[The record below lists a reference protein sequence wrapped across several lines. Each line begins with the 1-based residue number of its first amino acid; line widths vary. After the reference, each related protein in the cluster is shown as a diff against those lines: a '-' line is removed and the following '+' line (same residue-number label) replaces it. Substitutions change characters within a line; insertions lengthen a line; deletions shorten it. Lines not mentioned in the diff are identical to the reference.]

1 MNSLHDARL
10 TKTARGVL
18 QAVAYAAFLLPIAW
32 LTAWPAYRQLPEDA
46 AAVKLSVRHSGKVV
60 GACRELSAEEL
71 AQLPPNM
78 RAPQVCPRERSP
90 LRLQLSVNDRQAVD
104 VLLPAKGL
112 HSDGM
117 ASFYRRITVPAG
129 QLTLNVRMNDD
140 ASVAAFA
147 YEEEFTS
154 VVEPGRVLAI
164 DFDARSGRFVVL

>member
-1 MNSLHDARL
+1 MNSVHDARL
-10 TKTARGVL
+10 SKAARNVL
-18 QAVAYAAFLLPIAW
+18 QATAYAAFLLPIAW

-60 GACRELSAEEL
+60 GACRELSADEL
-71 AQLPPNM
+71 AQLPANM

-90 LRLQLSVNDRQAVD
+90 LHLQLSVNGRQTVD

-140 ASVAAFA
+140 AGVKEFA
-147 YEEEFTS
+147 YENQFDR

-164 DFDARSGRFVVL
+164 DFDARSGGFVVL